1 MNQPLTVAAVRAAV
15 ERLIA
20 GGQLANPQSLRMSEP
35 HLILDIDDHVSDEA
49 IAGGRVR
56 VVLRS
61 SRELY
66 ALARALELEERRT
79 E

>member
-1 MNQPLTVAAVRAAV
+1 MNHPLTVAAVRAAV
-15 ERLIA
+15 DRLIA
-20 GGQLANPQSLRMSEP
+20 DGKLTNPQSLRLSEP

-66 ALARALELEERRT
+66 ALARALELEEWQT
-79 E
+79 K

>member
-1 MNQPLTVAAVRAAV
+1 VNKPLTVADVRAAV
-15 ERLIA
+15 ESLIA
-20 GGQLANPQSLRMSEP
+20 RGQLANPQSIRLSEP

-66 ALARALELEERRT
+66 ALARALELEERRP